1 MVQFPRT
8 VVILAVLSIGAALT
22 GCGGTATSASTDP
35 PPTSSGNGS
44 SQQTK
49 SGVQHV
55 VVIEMQ
61 NSSFDHL
68 FGMMPPTNGNT
79 IDGPHPGVL
88 GYVQTDQAGN
98 SVSPTLLT
106 NLAPPALPEGNAAYE
121 KVIDGGAMDKFAY
134 YNGDES
140 MGYYNDTVTGIS
152 TLWNYAQQYAM
163 ADNYFG
169 SVIGE
174 APTNPLY
181 MVAASDNNFVFSV
194 QPYYGPCN
202 KADPAATPLT
212 FPNVGDQLTQKG
224 ISWAAYQE
232 DNGNCSAYSPLHNP
246 FQYFT
251 STYQLT
257 KDYSQFPTD
266 VAGSNFPA
274 VVFVFPNNR
283 DDMHPGFAPIT
294 NGINFIDT
302 IVKQLQASP
311 AWSSTAVI
319 VTWDTFG
326 GWYDH
331 VAPPAVDSQG
341 LAPRVPLLVISPMA
355 KQHYVSH
362 VQMDH
367 VSILR
372 FIQNNW
378 GLTTLNTR
386 NTQSS
391 DLSDLFQ

>member
-1 MVQFPRT
+1 MAQLPRT
-8 VVILAVLSIGAALT
+8 LAVLCVPVLGSLLVSCGGSPGAA
-22 GCGGTATSASTDP
+22 GAPSAPGGDP
-35 PPTSSGNGS
+35 SPTK
-44 SQQTK
+44 TT
-49 SGVQHV
+49 VQHL

-68 FGMMPPTNGNT
+68 FGMMPPANGNT
-79 IDGPHPGVL
+79 INGPHPGAP
-88 GYVQTDQAGN
+88 GYVQTDQSGN

-106 NLAPPALPEGNAAYE
+106 NLAPPALPEGNAAYV
-121 KVIDGGAMDKFAY
+121 KVVDGGAMDKFAY

-140 MGYYNDTVTGIS
+140 MGYYDGSVSGIS
-152 TLWNYAQQYAM
+152 ALWNYAQQYAI

-181 MVAASDNNFVFSV
+181 MIAASDNNFIFSV
-194 QPYYGPCN
+194 QPFYGPCN
-202 KADPAATPLT
+202 QADKAATPLT
-212 FPNVGDQLTQKG
+212 FPNDGDQLTQKG
-224 ISWAAYQE
+224 ISWAVYQE

-251 STYQLT
+251 STYQVT
-257 KDYSQFPTD
+257 TDYSRFATD
-266 VAGSNFPA
+266 LAGGSFPA

-283 DDMHPGFAPIT
+283 DDMHPGFGPIT
-294 NGINFIDT
+294 NGIDFIDT
-302 IVKQLQASP
+302 IVKELQASP
-311 AWSSTAVI
+311 IWSSTAVI

-331 VAPPAVDSQG
+331 VPPPTVDSQG
-341 LAPRVPLLVISPMA
+341 LAPRVPLLVISPLA
-355 KQHYVSH
+355 KQGYVSH
-362 VQMDH
+362 LQMDH

-378 GLTTLNTR
+378 GLSSLNTR
-386 NTQSS
+386 NTQSN

>member
-1 MVQFPRT
+1 MAQFPRT
-8 VVILAVLSIGAALT
+8 FTVLCVFT
-22 GCGGTATSASTDP
+22 GSTLLISCGGSAGSTGGTPPPGSDP
-35 PPTSSGNGS
+35 PPVKT
-44 SQQTK
+44 T
-49 SGVQHV
+49 VQHV
-55 VVIEMQ
+55 VIIEMQ

-68 FGMMPPTNGNT
+68 FGMMPPANGST
-79 IDGPHPGVL
+79 INGPHPGAP
-88 GYVQTDQAGN
+88 GYVQTDQSGN

-106 NLAPPALPEGNAAYE
+106 NVAPPPLPEGNAAFV
-121 KVIDGGAMDKFAY
+121 KAINSGAMDKFAY

-140 MGYYNDTVTGIS
+140 MGYYDDSISGLS
-152 TLWNYAQQYAM
+152 TLWKYAQQYAI

-181 MVAASDNNFVFSV
+181 MVAAADNDRIYSV
-194 QPYYGPCN
+194 QPFYGPCN
-202 KADPAATPLT
+202 LPDAAATPLT

-224 ISWAAYQE
+224 VSWAVYQE
-232 DNGNCSAYSPLHNP
+232 QNGNCSAYSPLHNP

-251 STYQLT
+251 STYQVT
-257 KDYSQFPTD
+257 KDYSQFATD
-266 VAGSNFPA
+266 LASGTFPA
-274 VVFVFPNNR
+274 VSFVFPSNHN
-283 DDMHPGFAPIT
+283 DMHPGFAPFT
-294 NGINFIDT
+294 NGINFIDA

-311 AWSSTAVI
+311 IWSSTAVI

-331 VAPPAVDSQG
+331 VPPPTVDSQG
-341 LAPRVPLLVISPMA
+341 LAPRVPLMVISPLA
-355 KQHYVSH
+355 KQGYVSH
-362 VQMDH
+362 LRMDH

-378 GLTTLNTR
+378 GLASLNTR
-386 NTQSS
+386 NGQSN

>member
-1 MVQFPRT
+1 MAQFPR
-8 VVILAVLSIGAALT
+8 ILAVLCILAFGSLLIS
-22 GCGGTATSASTDP
+22 CGGSPGASGPTPPPNGGGDP
-35 PPTSSGNGS
+35 PPAKT
-44 SQQTK
+44 T
-49 SGVQHV
+49 VQHV
-55 VVIEMQ
+55 VIIEMQ

-68 FGMMPPTNGNT
+68 FGMMPPTSGT
-79 IDGPHPGVL
+79 INGPHPGAP
-88 GYVQTDQAGN
+88 GYVQTDQSGN
-98 SVSPTLLT
+98 SVSPFLLT
-106 NLAPPALPEGNAAYE
+106 NLAPPPLPEGNANYV

-140 MGYYNDTVTGIS
+140 MGYYDSSVSGIS
-152 TLWNYAQQYAM
+152 TLWGYAQQYAI

-181 MVAASDNNFVFSV
+181 MVAAADNDRVYSV

-202 KADPAATPLT
+202 KPDAAAVPLT

-224 ISWAAYQE
+224 VSWAAYQE
-232 DNGNCSAYSPLHNP
+232 SNGNCSAYSPLHNP

-251 STYQLT
+251 STYQVT
-257 KDYSQFPTD
+257 KDYSQFATD
-266 VAGSNFPA
+266 LSSGNFPA
-274 VVFVFPNNR
+274 VSFIFPSNHN
-283 DDMHPGFAPIT
+283 DMHPGFAPIT
-294 NGINFIDT
+294 NGISFIDT
-302 IVKQLQASP
+302 IVKELQASP
-311 AWSSTAVI
+311 VWSSTAVI

-331 VAPPAVDSQG
+331 VPPPTVDSQG
-341 LAPRVPLLVISPMA
+341 LAPRVPLIVISPLA
-355 KQHYVSH
+355 KQGYVSH

-378 GLTTLNTR
+378 GLSTLNSR
-386 NTQSS
+386 NTQSN